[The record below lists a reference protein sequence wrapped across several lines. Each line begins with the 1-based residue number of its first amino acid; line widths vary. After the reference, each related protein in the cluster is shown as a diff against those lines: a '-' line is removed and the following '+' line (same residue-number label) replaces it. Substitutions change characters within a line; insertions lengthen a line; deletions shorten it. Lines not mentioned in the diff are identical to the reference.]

1 MKSILLWL
9 GLVLLSTAQAGPL
22 RLLALDWAAAE
33 TAQALGVTPVGM
45 AQLTD
50 YRIWS
55 GGMPMPDSVVN
66 VGLRME
72 PNLELIARLKPDLI
86 LIAPIQQGLQ
96 PLLQRI
102 APVRV
107 IEFNSY
113 QQPDSY
119 RQAQA
124 ATRQLAIWL
133 DRQAEAEMLISRTG
147 ATLDALANQLGE
159 DAPPLYLFRFADRRH
174 LWLLG
179 EHSLFGGALASVG
192 IPVIPQPRSNLWG
205 FTSVPLTALTG
216 RAQAQLVYIEPLPF
230 KDMNEM
236 QDNQLWRQLPA
247 VRAGRVIALPA
258 VWLGNGLPSVERF
271 ASLLSHHWR
280 SVEAGHGRE

>member
-1 MKSILLWL
+1 MKSLLLWL
-9 GLVLLSTAQAGPL
+9 GLALLSTAQAAPL
-22 RLLALDWAAAE
+22 RLLSLDWAAAE

-45 AQLTD
+45 AQLAD

-55 GGMPMPDSVVN
+55 GGMPMPELVVN

-86 LIAPIQQGLQ
+86 LIAPIQQGLR

-133 DRQAEAEMLISRTG
+133 DRQAEAESLIARTG
-147 ATLDALANQLGE
+147 ATLQALAAQVGE

-179 EHSLFGGALASVG
+179 EQSLFGGALTSVG
-192 IPVIPQPRSNLWG
+192 FRVLRRGPSNLWG
-205 FTSVPLTALTG
+205 FTTEPLTALMV
-216 RAQAQLVYIEPLPF
+216 APQAQLVYIEPLPF
-230 KDMNEM
+230 ASMDELK
-236 QDNQLWRQLPA
+236 DNQLWQQLPA
-247 VRAGRVIALPA
+247 VRAGRVIGLPA

-271 ASLLSHHWR
+271 AVLLSRHW
-280 SVEAGHGRE
+280 SLMEAGHGRE